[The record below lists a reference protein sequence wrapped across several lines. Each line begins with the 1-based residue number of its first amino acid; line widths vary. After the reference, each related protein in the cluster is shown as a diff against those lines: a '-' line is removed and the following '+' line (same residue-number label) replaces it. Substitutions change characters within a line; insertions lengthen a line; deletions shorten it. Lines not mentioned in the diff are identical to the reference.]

1 MDLDRAKTEERLL
14 AGIRAKLAAPALIKH
29 MTRAVQARLREQ
41 ERPDCGGLKRELAE
55 VEREL
60 QNVVTAIGKLGGS
73 AALLSR
79 VRELEA
85 RQAALESEISTAAKT
100 PSIAPN
106 VERIIR
112 RRITEL
118 DQIPRDQLG
127 DEETRETSRA
137 AVRGL
142 LRGDV
147 PVIEE
152 GEKVYVVAA

>member
-1 MDLDRAKTEERLL
+1 M
-14 AGIRAKLAAPALIKH
+14 
-29 MTRAVQARLREQ
+29 
-41 ERPDCGGLKRELAE
+41 
-55 VEREL
+55 
-60 QNVVTAIGKLGGS
+60 NV
-73 AALLSR
+73 
-79 VRELEA
+79 
-85 RQAALESEISTAAKT
+85 STAAKT